1 MSIPT
6 NNNGA
11 ALKKIN
17 SAGLDHAHIKGAGK
31 LRDTY
36 RSGNVYRMS
45 QIPELQ
51 NTVMISRRTVSV
63 QSRIVASCHVSV

>member
-1 MSIPT
+1 MKVMSIPT

-36 RSGNVYRMS
+36 RSGNVI
-45 QIPELQ
+45 QDEP
-51 NTVMISRRTVSV
+51 NT
-63 QSRIVASCHVSV
+63 